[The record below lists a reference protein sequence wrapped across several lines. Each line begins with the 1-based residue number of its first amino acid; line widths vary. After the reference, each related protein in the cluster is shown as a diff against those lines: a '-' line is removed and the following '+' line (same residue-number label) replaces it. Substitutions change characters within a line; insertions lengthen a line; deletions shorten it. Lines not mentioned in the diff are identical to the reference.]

1 MALKWYTIVVDCQDP
16 QAQARWWAEAL
27 DWEIVYDTPDE
38 AVAVPRH
45 ALEEHEEAPAADLT
59 NWMRRGQGLVFVPVP
74 EGKQVKN
81 RLHID
86 LAPHTS
92 QDREAEIQ
100 RLLDLGASKV
110 DVGQDEAEVTWT
122 VLADPEGNEFCVLSS
137 RDR

>member
-1 MALKWYTIVVDCQDP
+1 MSLRWYHTAVDAHDI
-16 QAQARWWAEAL
+16 AMLARWWADVLGWRIEFEDEYEVNVVPPEAH
-27 DWEIVYDTPDE
+27 DDPIDTL
-38 AVAVPRH
+38 ATWQ
-45 ALEEHEEAPAADLT
+45 AL
-59 NWMRRGQGLVFVPVP
+59 RSGLVFVPVP
-74 EGKQVKN
+74 EGKELKN

-92 QDREAEIQ
+92 QDREAEIR
-100 RLLDLGASKV
+100 RLLDLGASTV

>member
-1 MALKWYTIVVDCQDP
+1 MALKWYTVVVDCADP

-27 DWEIVYDTPDE
+27 DWVVVHDTPEE

-45 ALEEHEEAPAADLT
+45 ALAEHEDGPAGDLDA
-59 NWMRRGQGLVFVPVP
+59 WMRRGQGLVFVPVP
-74 EGKQVKN
+74 EGRTVKN
-81 RLHID
+81 RLHLD

-92 QDREAEIQ
+92 QDREAEIR
-100 RLLDLGASKV
+100 RLLDLGATTV
-110 DVGQDEAEVTWT
+110 DVGQDPEQVTWT